1 MLHFKNKIILN
12 SNILYIRICII
23 VQLNVPSVLKKQL
36 TSMKKSVKLTYKDDI
51 MSQTYDS
58 LRKYGDLRA
67 VHVPHSTVHYIRA
80 LIQRDTGV
88 RYSLSRVENA
98 MKAEGWHE

>member
-1 MLHFKNKIILN
+1 
-12 SNILYIRICII
+12 
-23 VQLNVPSVLKKQL
+23 
-36 TSMKKSVKLTYKDDI
+36 MKKSVKLTYTDDI
-51 MSQTYDS
+51 LCKTYDS
-58 LRKYGDLRA
+58 LRKYGDLRS
-67 VHVPHSTVHYIRA
+67 VHIPHSSVHYIRA

>member
-1 MLHFKNKIILN
+1 
-12 SNILYIRICII
+12 
-23 VQLNVPSVLKKQL
+23 
-36 TSMKKSVKLTYKDDI
+36 MKKSVKLTYKDDI
-51 MSQTYDS
+51 MSQTYNS

-98 MKAEGWHE
+98 MKAEGWHEQGTSAFKGTNMTRAEFVKVHNKRMGGR

>member
-1 MLHFKNKIILN
+1 
-12 SNILYIRICII
+12 
-23 VQLNVPSVLKKQL
+23 
-36 TSMKKSVKLTYKDDI
+36 MKKSVKLTYTDYILSD
-51 MSQTYDS
+51 TYKS

-67 VHVPHSTVHYIRA
+67 VHVPHSSVHYIRA
-80 LIQRDTGV
+80 LIYKDTGV